1 MNITKRNGSTEQ
13 YNKEKIATAIR
24 KSFISTKNNID
35 DEQIY
40 QMVKTVEETICSNRT
55 KQNVESIQD
64 EVEKTLMKN
73 GFYAEAKNFILFRWQ
88 RTEIRRTLRR
98 IADDLQDEHIMEV
111 LKHIAVDFTDE
122 EYSILLLI
130 DKYASFSKAGM
141 TTAERLNALIKAAI
155 ELTTQEAPNWEFIAG
170 RLLMYKLNKSISKF
184 EDLSLIHI

>member
-98 IADDLQDEHIMEV
+98 IA
-111 LKHIAVDFTDE
+111 AVSYTHLTLPT
-122 EYSILLLI
+122 ILRSCRSRWSP
-130 DKYASFSKAGM
+130 Y
-141 TTAERLNALIKAAI
+141 
-155 ELTTQEAPNWEFIAG
+155 
-170 RLLMYKLNKSISKF
+170 
-184 EDLSLIHI
+184 H